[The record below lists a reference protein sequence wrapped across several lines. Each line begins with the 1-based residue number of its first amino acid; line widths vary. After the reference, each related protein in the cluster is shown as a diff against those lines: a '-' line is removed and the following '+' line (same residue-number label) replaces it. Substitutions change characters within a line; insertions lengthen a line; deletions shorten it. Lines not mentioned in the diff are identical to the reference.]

1 MTDLP
6 QSVWREIEKAA
17 FTVNGIRAQDG
28 TSLAERA
35 YSRKVI
41 EVGTLKNILRKS
53 RRTNDQNALLWALY
67 DDVLKQGGETLA
79 GWTKEDLH
87 DFALGSY
94 FGWDRYEAFGMKK
107 VKPKQRSSRLA
118 KSEFSNFVEHFVM
131 QMAQHGIYLKL
142 PGDLMRDAG

>member
-6 QSVWREIEKAA
+6 QSTWRAIEKESVYLPAG
-17 FTVNGIRAQDG
+17 TGIGRYIGLGA
-28 TSLAERA
+28 
-35 YSRKVI
+35 
-41 EVGTLKNILRKS
+41 LKTILRQS
-53 RRTNDQNALLWALY
+53 RRSNDQNALLWALY

-79 GWTKEDLH
+79 GWSKEDLH

-118 KSEFSNFVEHFVM
+118 KSEFANFVEAFVM
-131 QMAQHGIYLKL
+131 QMAQHGIMLKL
-142 PGDLMRDAG
+142 PGDLMREVG